1 MGGMGK
7 SVGGGRLWLTDL
19 FSVGVIVDRTQNYSS
34 AFYSCAAGTV
44 MGAVFLSL
52 VRPCKVGMCHQQAPG
67 TEGSVVEGTQDSPED
82 FIDMDIGKAD
92 HSGKGSD
99 SVA

>member
-1 MGGMGK
+1 M
-7 SVGGGRLWLTDL
+7 GGGRLWLTDL

-67 TEGSVVEGTQDSPED
+67 AEGSVVEGTQDSPED